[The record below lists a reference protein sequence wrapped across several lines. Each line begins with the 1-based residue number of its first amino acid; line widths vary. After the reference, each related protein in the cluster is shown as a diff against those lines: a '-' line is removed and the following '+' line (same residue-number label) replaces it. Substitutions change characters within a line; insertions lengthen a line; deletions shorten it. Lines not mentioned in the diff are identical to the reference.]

1 MMTSVVICS
10 LRDLFANT
18 IAVDFI
24 VVNKVDD
31 QLSMIVDI
39 IVVLIEQR
47 NTSTYSASATI

>member
-1 MMTSVVICS
+1 MTSVVICS

-24 VVNKVDD
+24 AVNKVDD

-39 IVVLIEQR
+39 IVVLIEQQ